1 MPCVSGFSIGPLRR
15 ETKSTGGLKNNML
28 LITGA
33 AGFIGRC
40 CSYHLSKEYDILAT
54 DKQEFPHPISGDL
67 QFIRGNIEDRDFLQG
82 LFAKYKIDAVLHLAA
97 EKSLV
102 VCENNPS
109 VYRTNVLAALELY
122 KLSRNNGA
130 YFVFMSSDQVFDGK
144 VGDYKEDSAPS
155 PINNYGKYKA
165 EVERLLLGKDGVTIC
180 RTALVFGYR
189 KNPSSDN
196 FDRDEVVNQ
205 SEFVDHVAAKLAAG
219 ETIKLPFD
227 EMISPTYV
235 GALYRQ
241 LRVVLQK
248 RPSGIL
254 HCCGGEAIS
263 RYDFGLRIAGFL
275 GLDSSNI
282 VSISGKS
289 YRPKNVSL
297 NVSCSERLLGI
308 KYPTGDD

>member
-1 MPCVSGFSIGPLRR
+1 
-15 ETKSTGGLKNNML
+15 ML

-33 AGFIGRC
+33 TGFIGGYCMR
-40 CSYHLSKEYDILAT
+40 HLSKEYDILAT
-54 DKQEFPHPISGDL
+54 DRQELPRPVSGGP
-67 QFIRGNIEDRDFLQG
+67 QFVRGNIEDRDFLQG

-102 VCENNPS
+102 VCENDPGA
-109 VYRTNVLAALELY
+109 YRTNVLAALELY

-130 YFVFMSSDQVFDGK
+130 HFVFMSSDQVFDGK
-144 VGDYKEDSAPS
+144 AGDYKEDSAPS
-155 PINNYGKYKA
+155 PVNNYGKYMA
-165 EVERLLLGKDGVTIC
+165 EVERRLLGLDGVTIC
-180 RTALVFGYR
+180 RTALVFDYR
-189 KNPSSDN
+189 INPSSDN

-205 SEFVDHVAAKLAAG
+205 SEFVDHVAARLSAG
-219 ETIKLPFD
+219 KTIKLPFD
-227 EMISPTYV
+227 EIISPTYV

-248 RPSGIL
+248 RSLGIL

-275 GLDSSNI
+275 GLDASNI
-282 VSISGKS
+282 VSVTGKS

-308 KYPTGDD
+308 KYPAVDEMLREMTEDEADNG

>member
-1 MPCVSGFSIGPLRR
+1 
-15 ETKSTGGLKNNML
+15 ML

-33 AGFIGRC
+33 AGFIGRY

-54 DKQEFPHPISGDL
+54 DKQEFPCPISGDL

-109 VYRTNVLAALELY
+109 VHRTNVLAALELY

-155 PINNYGKYKA
+155 PVNNYGKYKA
-165 EVERLLLGKDGVTIC
+165 EVERWLLGQDGVIIC

-189 KNPSSDN
+189 INPSSDN
-196 FDRDEVVNQ
+196 FDGDEVVNQ

-219 ETIKLPFD
+219 KTIKLPFD

-241 LRVVLQK
+241 LRLVLQK

-275 GLDSSNI
+275 GLDASNI
-282 VSISGKS
+282 MSISGES

-297 NVSCSERLLGI
+297 NVSFSERLLGI
-308 KYPTGDD
+308 KYPTVDEMLREMTENEADNG